1 MFEYVDKPHNL
12 DELKT
17 TNLNGSRFYVTPEG
31 NKYPSITTILSSDPE
46 KKRGLMEWRKRVGEK
61 EANRISSQS
70 ARRGTSVHTLCEH
83 HLYNA
88 CPDEPG
94 SVWQKAMPDAIAMF
108 NSMAPILNVNVNNIH
123 GQEVALYSDRLG
135 VAGRVD
141 CIAEWDGT
149 LSVIDFK
156 TSRKPK
162 KAEWIRDYYMQCAA
176 YAAMYYERTGI
187 PIKDLVIAVMVENDE
202 PQIFHEKV
210 FEWLPPLKQLID
222 NFRR

>member
-1 MFEYVDKPHNL
+1 MFKYVDKPHDLN
-12 DELKT
+12 ELKT
-17 TNLNGSRFYVTPEG
+17 TNVNGSRFYVTPNG
-31 NKYPSITTILSSDPE
+31 NKYPSITTVVSSDPE

-61 EANRISSQS
+61 EANRISSQA

-83 HLYNA
+83 HLYNP
-88 CPDEPG
+88 CPEEPD
-94 SVWQKAMPDAIAMF
+94 SVWQKAMPDAIEMF
-108 NSMAPILNVNVNNIH
+108 NSMAPILNKNVNNIH

-141 CIAEWDGT
+141 CIAEWNGK

-187 PIKDLVIAVMVENDE
+187 PIKDLVIAVMV
-202 PQIFHEKV
+202 
-210 FEWLPPLKQLID
+210 
-222 NFRR
+222 